1 MLISVIVIIQPLPL
15 GNVPSS
21 DQKDLAFTIYIVSHA
36 LKILLLPPVPAK
48 VSTMVVDILDS
59 QNILTEPN
67 KEVCNV
73 ASLDDKICS

>member
-36 LKILLLPPVPAK
+36 LEILLLPPVPAK
-48 VSTMVVDILDS
+48 VSTTVVDILDS